1 MKLINDSLYI
11 VPNNIRR
18 DLLLELSKENELKN
32 IKFMSLNEVVDRFG
46 YYEEDALYYLM
57 KNYKYKYKNAKIIL
71 ENIRYVDNKKYDNNK
86 LDNLVK
92 IKNELDEF
100 YKVDELFLKELNHYS
115 VYVYGYDYID
125 SYSRNI
131 LDKIN
136 SNFLK
141 PESNDYKHT
150 IYEFEDMFSE
160 VSFIASSI
168 RDLLDQGID
177 INKIKIVNY
186 SDEYYFIMNTV
197 FNMHN
202 ITINLKNE
210 SIYSTNICQK
220 FLSEKDYE
228 LGNDYI
234 SNKIISVINKYLFIE
249 DEDIKRE
256 IYINEFKNIK
266 LDKKYENA
274 VELVNLSEV
283 KEDEYAFLIGFNDGV
298 IPRIYKDED
307 YLSDKEKEIIGLD
320 KSFEITSELRSST
333 VSNIKS
339 IKNMVISYKLKSTFN
354 DYGISNLNEEL
365 GYDIEIGSKYNYSYS
380 ISFNNLLLGIDIDN
394 YIKYLDYSDELELL
408 FNNYKSTNY
417 NTFSN
422 EYKKISKDKL
432 YEYLKNKLTLSYS
445 SMDTFYKCK
454 FRYYLNSILKLD
466 KYEETF
472 AIYIGNLFHYVLSK
486 AFEPGFDFNKEYNSY
501 IERELTIKEEFFINK
516 LKDELVFIIDTIK
529 KQYSH
534 SNFKNA
540 IYENK
545 FSINKDSSIK
555 VDFIGY
561 IDKLLYEEYNG
572 KTLLVII
579 DYKTGTQDFNL
590 SNSIY
595 GLNMQLPVYLYLSK
609 NGDIKNAEVVG
620 MYLQKILNN
629 EIKKDPKK
637 TYTRLKEEQLKLT
650 GYSLYDEEYLNEF
663 DDSYEHSEVI
673 KSLSKTKDG
682 FSSYSKLLTK
692 EQMDELYKLTDKKI
706 DNARDEILDCNF
718 DIDPKRIGFNN
729 VSCTYC
735 KYKDICFMKEDNIKI
750 LDEVKDLDFLG
761 GDINA

>member
-18 DLLLELSKENELKN
+18 DLLLELSKEKKIKN

-57 KNYKYKYKNAKIIL
+57 KNYNYKYKNAKIIL
-71 ENIRYVDNKKYDNNK
+71 DNIRYVDNKKYDNSK
-86 LDNLVK
+86 LDELVK
-92 IKNELDEF
+92 IKNDLSKF
-100 YKVDELFLKELNHYS
+100 YKEDDLFLKELDKYK

-125 SYSRNI
+125 SYSRKI

-136 SNFLK
+136 STYLK
-141 PESNDYKHT
+141 PELNDYKHT
-150 IYEFEDMFSE
+150 IYEFEDMFNE

-186 SDEYYFIMNTV
+186 SDEYYFIINTV

-202 ITINLKNE
+202 ITINLNNE

-220 FLSEKDYE
+220 FLTNPDYE

-234 SNKIISVINKYLFIE
+234 SNKIISVINKYLFID
-249 DEDIKRE
+249 DESIKRE

-307 YLSDKEKEIIGLD
+307 YLSDKEKDILGLD
-320 KSFEITSELRSST
+320 KSYEITSELRSST
-333 VSNIKS
+333 ISNIKS
-339 IKNMVISYKLKSTFN
+339 IKNMVITYKLKSTFN
-354 DYGISNLNEEL
+354 DYSPSNLNEEL
-365 GYDIEIGSKYNYSYS
+365 GYDIVIGDKYNYSYS
-380 ISFNNLLLGIDIDN
+380 NSFNNLLLGIDIDN

-408 FNNYKSTNY
+408 FNNYKSNSY

-454 FRYYLNSILKLD
+454 FRYYLNNILKLD

-486 AFEPGFDFNKEYNSY
+486 AFEPDFDFDKEYNSY
-501 IERELTIKEEFFINK
+501 IEKELTIKEQFFIDK
-516 LKDELVFIIDTIK
+516 LKDELKFIIDTIK

-540 IYENK
+540 LYENK
-545 FSINKDSSIK
+545 FSINKDSVIK

-590 SNSIY
+590 CNSKY

-637 TYTRLKEEQLKLT
+637 TYIRLKEEQLKLN
-650 GYSLYDEEYLNEF
+650 GYSIYDEEYLNEF

-673 KSLSKTKDG
+673 KSLSKTQNG

-692 EQMDELYKLTDKKI
+692 EEMDELYKLTDKKI
-706 DNARDEILDCNF
+706 DEARDEILDRNF

-750 LDEVKDLDFLG
+750 LEEVKDLDFLG
-761 GDINA
+761 GDTNA

>member
-18 DLLLELSKENELKN
+18 DLLLELSKEKKIKN

-46 YYEEDALYYLM
+46 YYEDDALYYLM
-57 KNYKYKYKNAKIIL
+57 KNYNFKYKNAKIIL
-71 ENIRYVDNKKYDNNK
+71 DNIRYVDNKKYDNSK
-86 LDNLVK
+86 LDELVK
-92 IKNELDEF
+92 IKNDLSKF
-100 YKVDELFLKELNHYS
+100 YKEDDLFLKELDKYK

-125 SYSRNI
+125 SYSRKI

-136 SNFLK
+136 STYLK
-141 PESNDYKHT
+141 PELNDYKHT
-150 IYEFEDMFSE
+150 IYEFEDMFNE

-186 SDEYYFIMNTV
+186 SDEYYFIINTV

-202 ITINLKNE
+202 ITINLNNE

-220 FLSEKDYE
+220 FLTNPGYE

-234 SNKIISVINKYLFIE
+234 SNKIISVINKYLFID
-249 DEDIKRE
+249 DESIKRE

-307 YLSDKEKEIIGLD
+307 YLSDKEKDILGLD
-320 KSFEITSELRSST
+320 KSYEITSELRSST
-333 VSNIKS
+333 ISNIKS
-339 IKNMVISYKLKSTFN
+339 IKNMVITYKLKSTFN
-354 DYGISNLNEEL
+354 DYSPSNLNEEL
-365 GYDIEIGSKYNYSYS
+365 GYDIVIGDKYNYSYS
-380 ISFNNLLLGIDIDN
+380 NSFNNLLLGIDIDN
-394 YIKYLDYSDELELL
+394 YIKYLDYSNELELL
-408 FNNYKSTNY
+408 FNNYKSNSY

-454 FRYYLNSILKLD
+454 FRYYLNNILKLD

-486 AFEPGFDFNKEYNSY
+486 AFEPDFDFDKEYNSY
-501 IERELTIKEEFFINK
+501 IEKELTIKEQFFIDK
-516 LKDELVFIIDTIK
+516 LKNELKFIIDTIK

-540 IYENK
+540 LYENR
-545 FSINKDSSIK
+545 FSINKDSVIK

-590 SNSIY
+590 CNSKY

-637 TYTRLKEEQLKLT
+637 TYIRLKEEQLKLN
-650 GYSLYDEEYLNEF
+650 GYSIYDEEYLNEF

-673 KSLSKTKDG
+673 KSLSKTQNG

-692 EQMDELYKLTDKKI
+692 EEMDELYKLTDKKI
-706 DNARDEILDCNF
+706 DEARDEILDRNF

-750 LDEVKDLDFLG
+750 LEEVKDLDFLG
-761 GDINA
+761 GDTNA